1 MFAPPID
8 ITAEVFAALP
18 QRLRRTGQTAPW
30 LRDHLRGAQR
40 HSLLEGPAFDR
51 EGRLYVVD
59 IPYGRVFRLSAA
71 AEWELV
77 AEYEGEPNGLRI
89 HRDGRIFIADN
100 SRGLMQ
106 LDPRA
111 GTLRCLFEGFRHERF
126 KGLND
131 LAFGPDGTLYF
142 TDQGQSGLDDPSG
155 CLYRC
160 TVAGTLERLLD
171 NIPSPNGVVVAA
183 DGGTVFVAATRAN
196 AVWRVPLM
204 QDGSPHKAGV
214 FVQLS
219 GGVGPDGI
227 ALTEDGGL
235 AVAHIG
241 LGSIWVFDPVGEPR
255 YRVRSPLGR
264 STTNIA
270 FGGADRRDLY
280 ITEAESGS
288 VLRARLPV
296 AGMRPFSHS

>member
-1 MFAPPID
+1 MFAAPID
-8 ITAEVFAALP
+8 IPAEVFAALP
-18 QRLRRTGQTAPW
+18 QRLHRTGQAAPW

-51 EGRLYVVD
+51 EGRLYLVD

-71 AEWELV
+71 AEWEVV
-77 AEYEGEPNGLRI
+77 AEYGGEPNGLRI

-106 LDPRA
+106 LDPRS
-111 GTLRCLFEGFRHERF
+111 GTVHCLFEGFRHERF

-131 LAFGPDGTLYF
+131 LAFAPDGTLYF

-160 TVAGTLERLLD
+160 TTAGALERLLD
-171 NIPSPNGVVVAA
+171 NIPSPNGVAVSA

-204 QDGSPHKAGV
+204 QDGRPHKAGV

-241 LGSIWVFDPVGEPR
+241 LGSIWIFDAQGEPLF
-255 YRVRSPLGR
+255 RVRSPLGR

-270 FGGADRRDLY
+270 FGGPQRRDLY

-296 AGMRPFSHS
+296 AGLRPFSHS